1 MKLILLIIISFHPD
15 GNPLFHPDGESLIP
29 PGRESL
35 IPPGRGIPHSTRTG
49 IPHSTS
55 PDISHPAP
63 VRPTFHLFGYL
74 TSSTPVAGWER
85 RTIQLPRAD
94 MSGSFGNAY
103 LECVLDLSAIPTLSS
118 WVCTTKPPGF
128 PCFLPRLSRVQ
139 GLPMRPNSPSLNQ
152 VAKGLTNQTTSNGA

>member
-15 GNPLFHPDGESLIP
+15 GNPSFHSDGNPSFHSDGNPSFHPD
-29 PGRESL
+29 
-35 IPPGRGIPHSTRTG
+35 
-49 IPHSTS
+49 
-55 PDISHPAP
+55 ISYPAP
-63 VRPTFHLFGYL
+63 VRPTFHLSGYL
-74 TSSTPVAGWER
+74 TFGTPVAGWER

-152 VAKGLTNQTTSNGA
+152 VAKGLTNQTTSNGAWKWPAMAPENGHRTDA

>member
-29 PGRESL
+29 PGR
-35 IPPGRGIPHSTRTG
+35 GIPHSTRTG

-55 PDISHPAP
+55 SDI
-63 VRPTFHLFGYL
+63 GYL
-74 TSSTPVAGWER
+74 PSGTPVAGWAR